1 MRQQTARALTALV
14 LTILQ
19 TGPVNAAV
27 VQATDY
33 SSFWLW
39 GGVKPQPVVSHAQS
53 LYILQGEVVE
63 KRVHN
68 KPRVMV
74 IAQGMSVAHLNTSKV
89 WLVYRA
95 DTLRWTPEIVQ
106 ALVSRLQHWQLSGNA
121 VVGLQ
126 IDFDVKTRHLQE
138 YVVFL
143 QNLRAQL
150 PVDYQLS
157 ITGLLDWSSHGDIAA
172 INQLKSVVDEVTI
185 QTYQGR
191 KTISNYNA
199 YLPALQR
206 LTLPF
211 KIGLIQNGQ
220 WQPPKEL
227 ASHPWFQGYIVFL
240 QNQAQQW
247 ASGPQFHFLHDP
259 R

>member
-1 MRQQTARALTALV
+1 MRRQTARAVTALV
-14 LTILQ
+14 LTISQ
-19 TGPVNAAV
+19 AGPVSAAV

-53 LYILQGEVVE
+53 LYILQGEVIE
-63 KRVHN
+63 KRVNN

-74 IAQGMSVAHLNTSKV
+74 IAQGMSVAHLKTSKV

-95 DTLRWTPEIVQ
+95 DTLRWSPEVVQ
-106 ALVSRLQHWQLSGNA
+106 TLVSRLQHWQLSGNSVA
-121 VVGLQ
+121 GLQ

-143 QNLRAQL
+143 QELRSQL
-150 PVDYQLS
+150 PANFRLS
-157 ITGLLDWSSHGDIAA
+157 ITGLLDWSSNGDIEA
-172 INQLKSVVDEVTI
+172 INRLKNVVDEVTI

-199 YLPALQR
+199 YLPALKR

-227 ASHPWFQGYIVFL
+227 KSHPWFQGYIVFL
-240 QNQAQQW
+240 QNQAQQ
-247 ASGPQFHFLHDP
+247 
-259 R
+259 